1 MQLNHLSLTNFRL
14 FSRLDMDVPA
24 STVMLV
30 GSNAQG
36 KTSLLEAIYY
46 LATFSSF
53 HVPHDR
59 QLINLV
65 AAREPL
71 AVGRLVGE
79 YTRAARPH
87 RLEVRL
93 IQEPVGV
100 NNGLRLR
107 KEVLLDGVKRPLG
120 ESVGHFNA
128 VIFLPQMSRI
138 IEDGPEERRRYL
150 NLTLGQVM
158 PGYSTALGEYTQAL
172 TQRNALLKQLN
183 ERGGD
188 QAQLGYW
195 DEILSSRGAQIIA
208 GRITALQELERLASR
223 VHQRL
228 TGGSEVL
235 RIFYQPAYD
244 PAAKPG
250 AQYALKLDTP
260 VDRTGIPVELIRAG
274 FMKRLAAVRSDEI
287 TRGVTTTGPHRDE
300 VRFLSNAIDLG
311 DYGSRGQIRTA
322 VLSLKLA
329 EVDWI
334 KERSGEWPVLLLD
347 EILAELDTRRRLDLL
362 NYLAGAEQ
370 ALLTTT
376 DLNLF
381 NAEFVKSSQVWHVQ
395 AGEVI
400 PPN

>member
-172 TQRNALLKQLN
+172 TQRNALLKQMN